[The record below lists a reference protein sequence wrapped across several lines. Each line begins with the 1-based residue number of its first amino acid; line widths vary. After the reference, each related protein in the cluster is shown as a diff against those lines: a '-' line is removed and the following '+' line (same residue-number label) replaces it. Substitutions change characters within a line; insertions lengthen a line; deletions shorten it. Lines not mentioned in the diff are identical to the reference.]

1 MIVSGHGNYDVLLF
15 PSSQQGADGDDLDGG
30 LGEVPLNFNFDD
42 FGSNQSELLP
52 LGIMATTTSR
62 KSRPEPD
69 SLGSVVDM
77 LKCGT
82 SMAMD
87 PVDENNILE
96 SVCNLNYAHNDMHMH
111 MGMGMGTHMSATS
124 PFDGGVED
132 DDVILHDLSL
142 SMPSTVFASG
152 DHPGNNRLYILI
164 SLYRARYLEAY
175 EAGCERKCDE
185 IAEEIVTTIC
195 DKCSGRFREY
205 NPFSSAEEDGWVDIG
220 KQEAVNR
227 VKWAMR
233 DPPQVK
239 LSEWNYHGGEECEE
253 EKASCNDE
261 DAVADDDLAKETST
275 ILTRTSHGTGTG
287 ERSKYSASARAAV
300 NAIEAKDCKS
310 NDWTNPTAISQT
322 MSVESRSYLDSCVA
336 SEVTSMSVVS
346 SARMEADE
354 VSSYTM
360 NKGSSL
366 SKTNETP
373 AQRRPPTGM
382 RRRGVIYSADIQEVK
397 VEETISEIPHQ
408 NYKVSKDFMNLVVD
422 IFANQSSSRSSFSN
436 STRLSPDVCVSDQNA
451 KRLKF
456 SSNESIAS
464 TTTSSLGGLRADF
477 GMSLN
482 IDHRKSNLSNLNKE
496 RSNAAAKKIS
506 HRRKKA
512 RDRKRV
518 IAATEVAE
526 FAEVKE
532 IKVVRPD
539 GTTRKLSQFDVLCK
553 IEPRIS
559 MMTCNHIGN
568 NRLRLILRI
577 NQERFNNPETSL
589 AEKNAIV
596 YSITQQIL
604 NSEKSKSF
612 FLYQD
617 RTNGNLWTEMEPER
631 VPLMIKTYLELC
643 ARNPSFMS
651 LPSFRETP
659 WMTSL
664 AHMQIMGI
672 NDLHNQAL
680 RNMKRRRDK
689 RSIPIRDPKKIEE
702 LQKRVLKNVNEQELQ
717 QLFLI

>member
-1 MIVSGHGNYDVLLF
+1 MIVSGHDNYDVLLF
-15 PSSQQGADGDDLDGG
+15 PSSQQGTDGLDGG
-30 LGEVPLNFNFDD
+30 LGDIPMNFSLDD
-42 FGSNQSELLP
+42 FDSNQSELLP
-52 LGIMATTTSR
+52 LGIMATTTHR
-62 KSRPEPD
+62 KIRTEPD

-77 LKCGT
+77 LKCG
-82 SMAMD
+82 MD

-96 SVCNLNYAHNDMHMH
+96 SVCNLNYAHDDMCMDAHM
-111 MGMGMGTHMSATS
+111 TPTS

-164 SLYRARYLEAY
+164 SLYRTRYLEAY
-175 EAGCERKCDE
+175 EAGNERRCDD
-185 IAEEIVTTIC
+185 IAEEIVSTIC

-220 KQEAVNR
+220 KREAMNR

-253 EKASCNDE
+253 DLVSCNDE
-261 DAVADDDLAKETST
+261 EPAVEDDQAKETST
-275 ILTRTSHGTGTG
+275 MRTRTSHGTGMG
-287 ERSKYSASARAAV
+287 DRSKHSSSAR
-300 NAIEAKDCKS
+300 NAMDAKDCKS
-310 NDWTNPTAISQT
+310 NDWTSPTAYSQT

-336 SEVTSMSVVS
+336 SEVTSIRSMSVA
-346 SARMEADE
+346 SARMELDE
-354 VSSYTM
+354 VTSY
-360 NKGSSL
+360 NKASSL
-366 SKTNETP
+366 SKTEIP

-382 RRRGVIYSADIQEVK
+382 RRRGVIYSADIEVK
-397 VEETISEIPHQ
+397 KEETISEIPHQ
-408 NYKVSKDFMNLVVD
+408 NYKVNKDFMNLVVD

-436 STRLSPDVCVSDQNA
+436 STRQSPDPCVSEFSA
-451 KRLKF
+451 KRPKF
-456 SSNESIAS
+456 SSTESVAS
-464 TTTSSLGGLRADF
+464 TANSSLGGLRADF
-477 GMSLN
+477 GMNLN
-482 IDHRKSNLSNLNKE
+482 LDHRKSNLNKE
-496 RSNAAAKKIS
+496 RSSAAAKKIS

-518 IAATEVAE
+518 MAAAEV
-526 FAEVKE
+526 AEVKE

-539 GTTRKLSQFDVLCK
+539 GTTRTLSQFDVLCK
-553 IEPRIS
+553 VEPRIG

-577 NQERFNNPETSL
+577 NQERFNNPNTPL
-589 AEKNAIV
+589 AEKNGII

-617 RTNGNLWTEMEPER
+617 RSNGNLWTEMEPER
-631 VPLMIKTYLELC
+631 VPLIIKAYLEAC
-643 ARNPSFMS
+643 VRNPSLMS

-672 NDLHNQAL
+672 DDLHNQAL

-689 RSIPIRDPKKIEE
+689 RSIRSIDPKKIEE
-702 LQKRVLKNVNEQELQ
+702 LQKTVLKNVHE
-717 QLFLI
+717 